1 MFLFRERKRENQVQ
15 LDKVR
20 SLYRQADLMSQAA
33 LSYHEICP
41 LCPGQLMMNTRRQLH
56 LHLHSRDHQ
65 AREKEVMG
73 YQDNSSTTTASTY
86 QK

>member
-1 MFLFRERKRENQVQ
+1 MFLFRERKRENQAQ

-56 LHLHSRDHQ
+56 LHLHSRDHH
-65 AREKEVMG
+65 EKEVMG